1 MSTLEQGLYDL
12 GRLDQLAYSDTPVHS
27 LDPRAKVATTAV
39 FILSVVSFGKYETAA
54 MVPFVVFPLFMA
66 IDAGLPLGF
75 LARRLLIVAPFAVLI
90 GVFNPLIDHE
100 VMLHLGGVAVSG
112 GWISFFSIMLRFV
125 LTAFAALVL
134 IATTSLA
141 GVCAALERMGMPD
154 VLSTQLMLL
163 YRNIFLLGEETMRMA
178 RARALRSFE
187 GRGMGWRVYAQMLG
201 SLLLRTVARAQR
213 IHHAM
218 LARGFDGSVR
228 IVRTLR
234 FTRRDAVFTVGWSL
248 AFVLMRVVN
257 VPVFLGELLIGM
269 GR

>member
-1 MSTLEQGLYDL
+1 MSTIEQGLYDL
-12 GRLDQLAYSDTPVHS
+12 GRLDQLAYADTPIHA
-27 LDPRAKVATTAV
+27 LDPRAKVAATAV
-39 FILSVVSFGKYETAA
+39 FVLCVVSFGTYELSA
-54 MVPFVVFPLFMA
+54 MLPFVAFPLFMA
-66 IDAGLPLGF
+66 IDASLPLGF

-90 GVFNPLIDHE
+90 GAFNPLIDTAVVAH
-100 VMLHLGGVAVSG
+100 VGAVAVSG
-112 GWISFFSIMLRFV
+112 GWISFLSILLRFL

-134 IATTSLA
+134 IGTTGLV

-178 RARALRSFE
+178 RARSLRSF
-187 GRGMGWRVYAQMLG
+187 GRRGMGWRVYSQMLG

-228 IVRTLR
+228 IVRPLR
-234 FTRRDAVFTVGWSL
+234 FTLRDVVFTAAWSL
-248 AFVLMRVVN
+248 AFVAMRIVD
-257 VPVFLGELLIGM
+257 VPAFVGGVLM
-269 GR
+269 GRGV